1 MRINV
6 VSRTYVRKMMFKDQ
20 NWYKDKWIISIFST
34 PVCCPLAAFSPFP
47 NASNVLKLQFDD
59 VTERD
64 TDADLTHFTI
74 AQAEQIK
81 EFISKIK
88 DDGSRDIWVH
98 CDAGISRSGAVGYVL
113 NEYFNKFLT
122 TNRVDQN
129 YFETMN
135 NVMPN
140 SEVVRLLKNTLF
152 GTDYSMVFTD
162 YEYNEEA
169 EKIFK
174 EITI

>member
-1 MRINV
+1 MKIYV
-6 VSRTYVRKMMFKDQ
+6 VSRTYVRKQMFKDP
-20 NWYKDKWIISIFST
+20 NWYKDKWVISIFST
-34 PVCCPLAAFSPFP
+34 PVCCPMSAFSPFP

-64 TDADLTHFTI
+64 TDPSLTHFSPT
-74 AQAEQIK
+74 QAEQIK
-81 EFISKIK
+81 EFVSKIT

-98 CDAGISRSGAVGYVL
+98 CDAGVSRSGAVGYVL

-122 TNRVDQN
+122 VNKVDQN
-129 YFETMN
+129 FFETEN
-135 NVMPN
+135 CIMPN
-140 SEVVRLLKNTLF
+140 SEVARLLKNALF

-162 YEYNEEA
+162 HDFNEDA
-169 EKIFK
+169 ELILK